1 MQNETGSYRAFGVSR
16 KLLPVFVALTYFFI
30 IAFPVCKIAV
40 SFFGFE
46 IVTAKTPLLPV
57 LTAAVS
63 VCAVVSA
70 AVVDRGRIGRGL
82 CAASSLLLPMSLLNA
97 VFYAPFVGHLVVSLS
112 LLICFGCSIAILVLC
127 YGENM
132 MMSVT
137 STIAAALL
145 MPVVIA
151 VILIGQLAVN
161 FGSNTVVKTLRSPD
175 GAYVA
180 EVIDS
185 DQGALGGDT
194 IVTVRENKTYNAL
207 FFELRKK
214 SERVYTGEWGEY
226 MNMKIYWRDG
236 RTLIVNSNIYTM
248 K

>member
-1 MQNETGSYRAFGVSR
+1 MQNVTGSHRSDGIGR

-30 IAFPVCKIAV
+30 IAFPVCKIAA

-46 IVTAKTPLLPV
+46 VVTTKTPLLPV

-70 AVVDRGRIGRGL
+70 ALVDRGRLGRGL

-97 VFYAPFVGHLVVSLS
+97 VFYTPFVGHIVVSLS
-112 LLICFGCSIAILVLC
+112 LLICFGCSIALLVLC
-127 YGENM
+127 YGVNM

-137 STIAAALL
+137 SIVAAALL
-145 MPVVIA
+145 TPIVI
-151 VILIGQLAVN
+151 VWVLIGQLAVN
-161 FGSNTVVKTLRSPD
+161 FGFNTVVKTVRSPD

-194 IVTVRENKTYNAL
+194 IVTVRENKTYNAF

-226 MNMKIYWRDG
+226 VNMNIYWRDG
-236 RTLIVNSNIYTM
+236 RTLIVNSNTYTM